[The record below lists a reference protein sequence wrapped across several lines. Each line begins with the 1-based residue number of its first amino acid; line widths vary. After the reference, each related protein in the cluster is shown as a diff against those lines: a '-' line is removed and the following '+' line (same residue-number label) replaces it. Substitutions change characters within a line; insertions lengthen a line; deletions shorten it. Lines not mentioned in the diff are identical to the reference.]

1 MVRDVLVAVKSLG
14 ELALLADTAVLV
26 APGARVRLI
35 HVVLGQNVA
44 AELAGQRLL
53 DDGYRQLQ
61 AEGLDVESS
70 PVLAPLGGSVA
81 ARLAEQ
87 VRIFSPGLVV
97 MGSRGVGRVAGL
109 VRQSVSQ
116 AVLADIET
124 TAVVVPPHAPPRAG
138 PLRHVLVAIGGEHET
153 DPLLDALLRLPGRPE
168 VLLVHVP
175 LPVAAHLA
183 SPGMPYFEVPE
194 TSAEMLEP
202 LRRALLGAHR
212 PVVARLAPG
221 RGRVAEVIAQT
232 ARLWDAD
239 LIVVGSRRPGRLA
252 RLGAGSTAH
261 DLLRCADR
269 PVLLAPGT

>member
-1 MVRDVLVAVKSLG
+1 MVRDVLVAVRSP
-14 ELALLADTAVLV
+14 EEVARLAGSAVLV
-26 APGARVRLI
+26 APEARMRLV
-35 HVVLGQNVA
+35 HVAVGGNVA
-44 AELAGQRLL
+44 AEIAGQRLL
-53 DDGYRQLQ
+53 DDGVQQLG
-61 AEGLDVESS
+61 AEGLEVESS
-70 PVLAPLGGSVA
+70 PVLPPLGGSVA

-116 AVLADIET
+116 SVLADIET
-124 TAVVVPPHAPPRAG
+124 TAVVVPPHAPLRAG
-138 PLRHVLVAIGGEHET
+138 PLRQVLVAIGGEHET
-153 DPLLDALLRLPGRPE
+153 EPLLDALLRLPGRPE

-202 LRRALLGAHR
+202 LRRGLLEAHR
-212 PVVARLAPG
+212 SVVARLAPG
-221 RGRVAEVIAQT
+221 HGRVAEVIAQT
-232 ARLWDAD
+232 ARQWDAD
-239 LIVVGSRRPGRLA
+239 LIVAGSRRPGRLA

-261 DLLRCADR
+261 DLLRFADR